1 MKTLTSIEQDIFNN
15 SWDMITDYLYDLEDI
30 MDKKANIDEIKIFI
44 ASKLGIDQK
53 NIPPYYRQD
62 KC

>member
-1 MKTLTSIEQDIFNN
+1 MKTLTSIEQVVFNN
-15 SWDMITDYLYDLEDI
+15 AWDMLTDYLYDLEDI

-44 ASKLGIDQK
+44 ASQFGIDQK

-62 KC
+62 NC